1 LNALTKS
8 SVFTED
14 LLFATLDT
22 STRRLR
28 FPREREVIITDTV
41 GFIRSLPKSLMGAFR
56 ATLEE
61 LQDADLLLHL
71 VDCSNPRFEEQISQ
85 VEEILSELNLSIK
98 PRLLVFNKS
107 DLLPGLKKKD
117 PLAYMK
123 VRQLSR
129 RYGAISISAKD
140 ADSLLPLLAEMEKRF
155 WPDTK

>member
-1 LNALTKS
+1 
-8 SVFTED
+8 VFTED

-71 VDCSNPRFEEQISQ
+71 VDCTNPRFEEQIEQ
-85 VEEILSELNLSIK
+85 VEDILSELDLSVK
-98 PRLLVFNKS
+98 PRLLVFNKI
-107 DLLPGLKKKD
+107 DLLPSIKKKD
-117 PLAYMK
+117 PLSFMK

-129 RYGAISISAKD
+129 RYGAISVSAMD
-140 ADSLLPLLAEMEKRF
+140 AGSLLPLLGEMEKRF
-155 WPDTK
+155 WPDEKPVS